1 MASTEE
7 STLWT
12 SGLARRTSFCL
23 SRGRVV
29 VVVGVGM
36 AAGCAVA
43 NVVLGVTVLAG
54 PVLAGPVLLFFGLG
68 GRENRGFSGETR
80 KDRLE
85 RRAGRSAEDP

>member
-12 SGLARRTSFCL
+12 SGLARRVSFCL
-23 SRGRVV
+23 SRGCVV

-54 PVLAGPVLLFFGLG
+54 PVLLFFRLG